1 MTGIEHGGGW
11 MVSDTEAWVFL
22 VVWCVLVLAYGFYRS
37 VGDAKPDPI
46 RASGPLVE

>member
-11 MVSDTEAWVFL
+11 IIGDTEYWIFL
-22 VVWCVLVLAYGFYRS
+22 AVWGVLVLVYGLYRS
-37 VGDAKPDPI
+37 QGDAKPDPI